1 MELCVASKEPATR
14 SPALPDGKIRREV
27 WGCQQKTHEC
37 APMALRSR
45 PYHRREM
52 RLVALLCLCVTAAAA
67 PLAFQLRD
75 TQGAVHTQAEFAG
88 HKAVVLFFTTT
99 DCPIANSYVPEMNR
113 IHDAYAARGV
123 LFYAVQ
129 TDLTIPAADVVKYA
143 GDFHYAYPLLLDP
156 NQLLVRFAGASI
168 TPQVAILAPE
178 GKVLYLGR
186 VDDRVADFGKQ
197 RLTPMVVDLRDSLD
211 AVLGGKP
218 VPHVTTKS
226 IGCAITLKSTP

>member
-1 MELCVASKEPATR
+1 
-14 SPALPDGKIRREV
+14 
-27 WGCQQKTHEC
+27 
-37 APMALRSR
+37 
-45 PYHRREM
+45 M
-52 RLVALLCLCVTAAAA
+52 RLVASLCLCVTAFAA

-129 TDLTIPAADVVKYA
+129 TDLTIPEADVAKYA
-143 GDFHYAYPLLLDP
+143 RDFHYAYPLLLDP
-156 NQLLVRFAGASI
+156 NQLLVRFTGASI
-168 TPQVAILAPE
+168 TPQAAILAAD
-178 GKVLYLGR
+178 GKLLYLGR

-197 RLTPMVVDLRDSLD
+197 RLQPTVVDLRDSLD
-211 AVLGGKP
+211 AVIAGKP
-218 VPHVTTKS
+218 VPHAATKS